1 MTTVDRSPAPLSSVL
16 AVGLAL
22 LAAVTA
28 ATASALGFAAGVLGV
43 AVLAGGVAGG
53 RQGTV
58 SMGALLVLTGVL
70 YAGVLG
76 APAAAVLLGVVAAA
90 VAWDLGGYAIGVGV
104 QLGRAANT
112 RRLEVVHAA
121 ASLGV
126 GLAAAGV
133 GYGVF
138 LLGGGGQ
145 PLAALLALLVAVVLV
160 AWALSTE

>member
-1 MTTVDRSPAPLSSVL
+1 MTAVDRSPAPLSSVL

-22 LAAVTA
+22 LGAVTA

-43 AVLAGGVAGG
+43 AVLAGGVVGG

-58 SMGALLVLTGVL
+58 STGALVVLTGVV

-90 VAWDLGGYAIGVGV
+90 VAWDVGGYAIGVGA